1 MYYIQDYRKRAINT
15 IIPYLIDFPQI
26 VSIIEQSADRYQAIE
41 DVIWRIADNFKV
53 DDARGIFLQA
63 LAHNEVTNII
73 YTDVADDAFTYG
85 TDKPE
90 YQAYGTGHY
99 YSQSSYISGIK
110 KDVTDEKTIR
120 AIKAK
125 IIQNNTNGTIE
136 DLIEGLKLYY
146 NAERVK
152 VYESNP
158 LNVSIMLEG
167 TRLEVSSSGNREI
180 VKNMLPACVALKA
193 LYINPLTFDVFKYG
207 EPSYGESRYPV
218 VVGDT
223 TDIYHYNSKAL
234 SLTSADKEYITLPS
248 GLKNNTY
255 ICIAGE
261 FSKINKNGVL
271 INDTDG
277 TNAFRLLVNKDGN
290 FEIQQVLKNTAK
302 SYPTTMK
309 TELNKRYT
317 IIVANDNGILKLW
330 IYNNLQIQGNILNQ
344 DISFITN
351 VIKTIQPLLELKN
364 QPSIGA
370 PMVVNKSTLNETSY
384 SDFIYYALVLGNNTS
399 DTPSQYYT
407 TEFGEKQILF
417 NCYENKNHLK
427 INTNNSLT
435 KDIMVYQPYFNYKY
449 NHSGNRYM
457 YLDGKSGINYN
468 IGDKNIS
475 INKMD
480 IKFDVCMPIS
490 ISTGNILADF
500 VSSEAGNSSIS
511 FNEDGQLQIAIP
523 ITTTTN
529 GADGETTE
537 ITEIIT
543 YNSNNALIK
552 PDEYATYFIK
562 IDGSTIKIY
571 KNDILAQEYTYSGI
585 IDNTPNVLRV
595 GYDKDITNPFKGFIK
610 NLSVNIIG
618 IDTQNKEY
626 TEDITLPYTKGLQDI
641 NKTYEY
647 TNYGAR
653 FITVP
658 QLISNTDK
666 TDLYGNTLINK
677 R

>member
-1 MYYIQDYRKRAINT
+1 MYYISDYRKRAINT

-41 DVIWRIADNFKV
+41 DVIWRIADNFRV
-53 DDARGIFLQA
+53 DDARGVFLQA

-73 YTDVADDAFTYG
+73 YTDVANDAFTYG

-110 KDVTDEKTIR
+110 KDVTDDKTIR
-120 AIKAK
+120 AVKAK

-146 NAERVK
+146 NAEHVK

-167 TRLEVSSSGNREI
+167 TQLEVSSSGNREI
-180 VKNMLPACVALKA
+180 VKNMLPACVALKT

-223 TDIYHYNSKAL
+223 TDIYHYSSKAL
-234 SLTSADKEYITLPS
+234 NLTSANKEYITLPS
-248 GLKNNTY
+248 GLKTNTY

-261 FSKINKNGVL
+261 FSKVNSSGVL
-271 INDTDG
+271 INNSDG
-277 TNAFRLLVNKDGN
+277 TNAFRLLINKDGN
-290 FEIQQVLKNTAK
+290 FEIQQVLKNIAK

-309 TELNKRYT
+309 AELNKRYT
-317 IIVANDNGILKLW
+317 IIVANDNGVLKLW
-330 IYNNLQIQGNILNQ
+330 IYNTLQIQGNILNQ

-364 QPSIGA
+364 QPSIGT
-370 PMVVNKSTLNETSY
+370 PMVVNKSSLNEINY
-384 SDFIYYALVLGNNTS
+384 SDFIYYVLVLGNNTS
-399 DTPSQYYT
+399 KIPSQYYT

-427 INTNNSLT
+427 INTNNPLT
-435 KDIMVYQPYFNYKY
+435 KDIVVYQPYFNYKY

-457 YLDGKSGINYN
+457 YLDGKSGISYR
-468 IGDKNIS
+468 IGSKNIS
-475 INKMD
+475 INKID
-480 IKFDVCMPIS
+480 INFDVCMPVS
-490 ISTGNILADF
+490 INTGNILTDF

-523 ITTTTN
+523 ITTITN
-529 GADGETTE
+529 DTDGETIET
-537 ITEIIT
+537 TKIIT

-552 PDEYATYFIK
+552 PDEYATYSIK
-562 IDGSTIKIY
+562 IDDSTINMY
-571 KNDILAQEYTYSGI
+571 KNGVLAQKYTYFGTISDI
-585 IDNTPNVLRV
+585 PDILRV
-595 GYDKDITNPFKGFIK
+595 GYDKNITNPFKGFIK
-610 NLSVNIIG
+610 NLSINIIG

-626 TEDITLPYTKGLQDI
+626 TEDIKLPYTKGLQDI
-641 NKTYEY
+641 NKIYEY